1 MNMDETCHN
10 LFSNIAT
17 PAPPW
22 GFIDAPTI
30 QQNMKLK
37 LAFLLA
43 LITSAGLIAVDAPK
57 PDAPKGDEPG
67 KKAEK
72 GKGGKK
78 QGPQKPDSV
87 DEATWKK
94 FGEAQKAAQNDDAVK
109 AAKAKA
115 ADANT
120 PEEKQA
126 AGKAVM
132 EATKAAILK
141 ADASLESV
149 FKALEEARAKGK
161 GKGDKGDKGG
171 KKPEAK

>member
-1 MNMDETCHN
+1 
-10 LFSNIAT
+10 
-17 PAPPW
+17 
-22 GFIDAPTI
+22 
-30 QQNMKLK
+30 MKLK

-43 LITSAGLIAVDAPK
+43 LISSAGLSAADAPK

-72 GKGGKK
+72 GKGDKGGKK
-78 QGPQKPDSV
+78 QGPQKPESV

-94 FGEAQKAAQNDDAVK
+94 FGEAQKAAQKDEAVS
-109 AAKAKA
+109 AAKAKV
-115 ADANT
+115 ADAKT

-149 FKALEEARAKGK
+149 FKAIEASRAKGK
-161 GKGDKGDKGG
+161 GKGDKGG

>member
-1 MNMDETCHN
+1 
-10 LFSNIAT
+10 
-17 PAPPW
+17 
-22 GFIDAPTI
+22 
-30 QQNMKLK
+30 MKIK

-43 LITSAGLIAVDAPK
+43 LISSAGLIAADAPK
-57 PDAPKGDEPG
+57 PDAPKGDEPA
-67 KKAEK
+67 KKAEGK
-72 GKGGKK
+72 GDKGGKK
-78 QGPQKPDSV
+78 GAPQKPESV

-94 FGEAQKAAQNDDAVK
+94 FLEASKAAQNDDAVK

-115 ADANT
+115 AEAKTD
-120 PEEKQA
+120 EEKKA

-149 FKALEEARAKGK
+149 FKAIEEARAKGK
-161 GKGDKGDKGG
+161 GKGKGDKGG

>member
-1 MNMDETCHN
+1 
-10 LFSNIAT
+10 
-17 PAPPW
+17 
-22 GFIDAPTI
+22 
-30 QQNMKLK
+30 MKLK

-43 LITSAGLIAVDAPK
+43 LISSAGLIAADAPK

-72 GKGGKK
+72 GKGDKGGKK
-78 QGPQKPDSV
+78 QGPQKPESV

-94 FGEAQKAAQNDDAVK
+94 FGEAQKAAQKDEAVI
-109 AAKAKA
+109 AAKAKV
-115 ADANT
+115 ADAKT

-149 FKALEEARAKGK
+149 FKAIEASRAKGK

>member
-1 MNMDETCHN
+1 
-10 LFSNIAT
+10 
-17 PAPPW
+17 
-22 GFIDAPTI
+22 
-30 QQNMKLK
+30 MKIK
-37 LAFLLA
+37 LALLLA
-43 LITSAGLIAVDAPK
+43 LITSAGLLAQDAPK
-57 PDAPKGDEPG
+57 PDAPKGDAPKKGEG
-67 KKAEK
+67 K
-72 GKGGKK
+72 GDKGGKK
-78 QGPQKPDSV
+78 QAPQKPESV

-94 FGEAQKAAQNDDAVK
+94 FGEAQKAAQKDEAVI

-115 ADANT
+115 ADAKT

-149 FKALEEARAKGK
+149 FKALDEARAKGK

>member
-1 MNMDETCHN
+1 
-10 LFSNIAT
+10 
-17 PAPPW
+17 
-22 GFIDAPTI
+22 
-30 QQNMKLK
+30 MKIK

-43 LITSAGLIAVDAPK
+43 LISSAGLIAADAPAG
-57 PDAPKGDEPG
+57 APKGDA
-67 KKAEK
+67 KK
-72 GKGGKK
+72 GDKGGKK
-78 QGPQKPDSV
+78 QGPQKPESV

-94 FGEAQKAAQNDDAVK
+94 FKDATKAAQKDEAVI

-115 ADANT
+115 ADAKT

-132 EATKAAILK
+132 EATKAAVLK

-149 FKALEEARAKGK
+149 YKAIEEGRAKGK
-161 GKGDKGDKGG
+161 GKGDKGG

>member
-1 MNMDETCHN
+1 
-10 LFSNIAT
+10 
-17 PAPPW
+17 
-22 GFIDAPTI
+22 
-30 QQNMKLK
+30 MKLK

-43 LITSAGLIAVDAPK
+43 LISSADLIAADAPK

-72 GKGGKK
+72 GKGDKGGKK
-78 QGPQKPDSV
+78 QAPQKPESV

-94 FGEAQKAAQNDDAVK
+94 FGEAQKAAQKDEAVI

-115 ADANT
+115 ADAKT

-149 FKALEEARAKGK
+149 FKAIEASRAKGK
-161 GKGDKGDKGG
+161 GKGDKGG

>member
-1 MNMDETCHN
+1 
-10 LFSNIAT
+10 
-17 PAPPW
+17 
-22 GFIDAPTI
+22 
-30 QQNMKLK
+30 MKIK

-43 LITSAGLIAVDAPK
+43 LISSAGLIAADAPAG
-57 PDAPKGDEPG
+57 APKGDA
-67 KKAEK
+67 KK
-72 GKGGKK
+72 GDKGGKK
-78 QGPQKPDSV
+78 QGPQKPESV

-94 FGEAQKAAQNDDAVK
+94 FQDATKAAQNDDAVK

-115 ADANT
+115 ADAKT

-149 FKALEEARAKGK
+149 FKALEASRAKGK
-161 GKGDKGDKGG
+161 GKGDKGG

>member
-1 MNMDETCHN
+1 
-10 LFSNIAT
+10 
-17 PAPPW
+17 
-22 GFIDAPTI
+22 
-30 QQNMKLK
+30 MKIK

-43 LITSAGLIAVDAPK
+43 LISSAGLIAADAPAG
-57 PDAPKGDEPG
+57 APKGDA
-67 KKAEK
+67 KK
-72 GKGGKK
+72 GDKGGKK
-78 QGPQKPDSV
+78 QGPQKPESV

-94 FGEAQKAAQNDDAVK
+94 FQDATKAAQNDDAVK

-115 ADANT
+115 ADAKT

-126 AGKAVM
+126 AGKAVV

-149 FKALEEARAKGK
+149 FKAIEASRAKGK
-161 GKGDKGDKGG
+161 GKGEKGDKGG

>member
-1 MNMDETCHN
+1 
-10 LFSNIAT
+10 
-17 PAPPW
+17 
-22 GFIDAPTI
+22 
-30 QQNMKLK
+30 MKLK
-37 LAFLLA
+37 LALLLA
-43 LITSAGLIAVDAPK
+43 LISSAGLIAQDAPK
-57 PDAPKGDEPG
+57 PDAPKGDNPPA
-67 KKAEK
+67 KKGDK
-72 GKGGKK
+72 GDKGGKK
-78 QGPQKPDSV
+78 QGPQKPESV

-94 FGEAQKAAQNDDAVK
+94 FLEAQKAAQNDDAVK

-115 ADANT
+115 ADAKT
-120 PEEKQA
+120 DEEKKA

-161 GKGDKGDKGG
+161 GKGKGDKGG

>member
-1 MNMDETCHN
+1 
-10 LFSNIAT
+10 
-17 PAPPW
+17 
-22 GFIDAPTI
+22 
-30 QQNMKLK
+30 MKLK

-43 LITSAGLIAVDAPK
+43 LISSAGLIAADAPK

-72 GKGGKK
+72 GKGDKGGKK
-78 QGPQKPDSV
+78 QGPQKPESV

-94 FGEAQKAAQNDDAVK
+94 FKDATKAAQKDEAVI

-115 ADANT
+115 ADAKT

-132 EATKAAILK
+132 EATKAAVLK

-149 FKALEEARAKGK
+149 YKALEAGRAKGK
-161 GKGDKGDKGG
+161 GDKGKGDKGG

>member
-1 MNMDETCHN
+1 
-10 LFSNIAT
+10 
-17 PAPPW
+17 
-22 GFIDAPTI
+22 
-30 QQNMKLK
+30 MKLK

-43 LITSAGLIAVDAPK
+43 LISSAGLIAADAPA
-57 PDAPKGDEPG
+57 DAPKGDAPKKGEG
-67 KKAEK
+67 K
-72 GKGGKK
+72 GDKGGKK
-78 QGPQKPDSV
+78 QGPQRPESV

-94 FGEAQKAAQNDDAVK
+94 FLEAQKAAQNDDAVK

-115 ADANT
+115 ADAKT
-120 PEEKQA
+120 DEEKKE

-161 GKGDKGDKGG
+161 GKGKGDKGG
-171 KKPEAK
+171 KKPEGEGKKPEAK

>member
-1 MNMDETCHN
+1 
-10 LFSNIAT
+10 
-17 PAPPW
+17 
-22 GFIDAPTI
+22 
-30 QQNMKLK
+30 MKLK

-43 LITSAGLIAVDAPK
+43 LISSAGLIAQDAK
-57 PDAPKGDEPG
+57 PAAPKGDEPG

-72 GKGGKK
+72 GKGDKGGKK
-78 QGPQKPDSV
+78 QAPQKPESV

-94 FGEAQKAAQNDDAVK
+94 FGEAQKAAQKDEAVI

-115 ADANT
+115 ADAKT

-149 FKALEEARAKGK
+149 FKAIEASRAKGK
-161 GKGDKGDKGG
+161 GKGDKGG

>member
-1 MNMDETCHN
+1 
-10 LFSNIAT
+10 
-17 PAPPW
+17 
-22 GFIDAPTI
+22 
-30 QQNMKLK
+30 MKLK

-43 LITSAGLIAVDAPK
+43 LISSAGLIAQDAPK
-57 PDAPKGDEPG
+57 PDAPKGDAPKKGEG
-67 KKAEK
+67 K
-72 GKGGKK
+72 GDKGGKK
-78 QGPQKPDSV
+78 QAPQKPESV

-94 FGEAQKAAQNDDAVK
+94 FMEAQKAAQKDEAVI

-115 ADANT
+115 ADAKT

-149 FKALEEARAKGK
+149 FKALEASRAKGK
-161 GKGDKGDKGG
+161 GKGDKGGKKAEGEG

>member
-1 MNMDETCHN
+1 
-10 LFSNIAT
+10 
-17 PAPPW
+17 
-22 GFIDAPTI
+22 
-30 QQNMKLK
+30 MKIK
-37 LAFLLA
+37 LALLLA
-43 LITSAGLIAVDAPK
+43 LISSAGLIAADAPAG
-57 PDAPKGDEPG
+57 APKGDA
-67 KKAEK
+67 KK
-72 GKGGKK
+72 GDKGGKK
-78 QGPQKPDSV
+78 QGPQKPESV

-94 FGEAQKAAQNDDAVK
+94 FMEASKAAQNDDAVK

-115 ADANT
+115 ADAKT

-149 FKALEEARAKGK
+149 FKAIEASRAKGK
-161 GKGDKGDKGG
+161 GKGEKGDKGG

>member
-1 MNMDETCHN
+1 
-10 LFSNIAT
+10 
-17 PAPPW
+17 
-22 GFIDAPTI
+22 
-30 QQNMKLK
+30 MKLK

-43 LITSAGLIAVDAPK
+43 LISSAGLIAADAPK

-72 GKGGKK
+72 GKGDKGGKK
-78 QGPQKPDSV
+78 QAPQKPESV

-94 FGEAQKAAQNDDAVK
+94 FGEAQKAAQKDEAVI

-115 ADANT
+115 ADAKT

-132 EATKAAILK
+132 EATKAAVLK

-149 FKALEEARAKGK
+149 YKAIEEGRAKGK
-161 GKGDKGDKGG
+161 GKGKGDKGG
-171 KKPEAK
+171 KKPEGEGKKPEAK

>member
-1 MNMDETCHN
+1 
-10 LFSNIAT
+10 
-17 PAPPW
+17 
-22 GFIDAPTI
+22 
-30 QQNMKLK
+30 MKLK

-43 LITSAGLIAVDAPK
+43 LISSAGLIAA
-57 PDAPKGDEPG
+57 DAPKGDEPG

-72 GKGGKK
+72 GKGDKGGKK
-78 QGPQKPDSV
+78 QAPQKPESV

-94 FGEAQKAAQNDDAVK
+94 FGEAQKAAQKDEAVI

-115 ADANT
+115 ADAKT

-149 FKALEEARAKGK
+149 FKAIEASRAKGK
-161 GKGDKGDKGG
+161 GKGEKGDKGG

>member
-1 MNMDETCHN
+1 M
-10 LFSNIAT
+10 
-17 PAPPW
+17 W
-22 GFIDAPTI
+22 GFKGEPQSNTP
-30 QQNMKLK
+30 MKLK

-43 LITSAGLIAVDAPK
+43 LISSAGLIAADAPK

-72 GKGGKK
+72 GKGDKGGKK
-78 QGPQKPDSV
+78 QAPQKPESV

-94 FGEAQKAAQNDDAVK
+94 FQDATKAAQNDDAVK

-115 ADANT
+115 ADAKT

-126 AGKAVM
+126 AGKAVV

-149 FKALEEARAKGK
+149 FKAIEASRAKGK
-161 GKGDKGDKGG
+161 GKGEKGDKGG

>member
-1 MNMDETCHN
+1 
-10 LFSNIAT
+10 
-17 PAPPW
+17 
-22 GFIDAPTI
+22 
-30 QQNMKLK
+30 MKLK

-43 LITSAGLIAVDAPK
+43 LISSAGLIAQDAPK
-57 PDAPKGDEPG
+57 PDAPKGDAPKKGEG
-67 KKAEK
+67 K
-72 GKGGKK
+72 GDKGGKK
-78 QGPQKPDSV
+78 QAPQKPESV

-94 FGEAQKAAQNDDAVK
+94 FGEAQKAAQKDEAVI

-115 ADANT
+115 ADAKT

-132 EATKAAILK
+132 EATKAAVLK

-149 FKALEEARAKGK
+149 FKALDEARAKGK